1 MEALTNNPTN
11 ENHET
16 GCFGQKLE
24 EKNQAKDPHYWVE
37 PPLQRPADHLR
48 P

>member
-1 MEALTNNPTN
+1 MEALTNKPAN
-11 ENHET
+11 ENHEI
-16 GCFGQKLE
+16 GYFGPKSE

-37 PPLQRPADHLR
+37 PPLQRAADHLR